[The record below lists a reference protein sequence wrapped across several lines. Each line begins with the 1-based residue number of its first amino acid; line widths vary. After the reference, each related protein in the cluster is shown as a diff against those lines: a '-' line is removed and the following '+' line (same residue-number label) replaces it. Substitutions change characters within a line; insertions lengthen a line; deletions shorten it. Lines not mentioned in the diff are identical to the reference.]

1 MRDKKMFISA
11 ILITTVMLFVGG
23 CGRQVEP
30 VSAEPTETINEVY
43 PEESLKPIPSPT
55 ALLEES
61 MENSEDEHNSEN
73 GVNVEEIIDED
84 EVIIEDENVGEE
96 AEPVKTEAPKT
107 DTDGSKT
114 NGFTNSGASSGSTNS
129 GTSSGSTTNKP
140 ADPTPSPAPAPTP
153 THTHNWKEH
162 TVTEQVWVPNI
173 VVVDDYE
180 ERVVGRT
187 DDEFVC
193 DCGFKTTNRDTIAD
207 HIKSNV
213 IAGNDGHGG
222 FFIYEGHNI
231 VEEVK
236 VGSHEEDRGHNETQ
250 TYVDYYYCDCG
261 ATKK

>member
-1 MRDKKMFISA
+1 MKKRMRYFARIT
-11 ILITTVMLFVGG
+11 ILVLVMNTLAG
-23 CGRQVEP
+23 CGNDEYIDAMTYEENIDYADDYGIEVTI
-30 VSAEPTETINEVY
+30 EPTEDVVITRDETV
-43 PEESLKPIPSPT
+43 EDKVVV
-55 ALLEES
+55 
-61 MENSEDEHNSEN
+61 EDEE
-73 GVNVEEIIDED
+73 VVED
-84 EVIIEDENVGEE
+84 ETVDE

-107 DTDGSKT
+107 DTNGSKT
-114 NGFTNSGASSGSTNS
+114 NGSTNSGASSGSTNS
-129 GTSSGSTTNKP
+129 GTSSGFTTNKP
-140 ADPTPSPAPAPTP
+140 ADPAPTP

-231 VEEVK
+231 VEQVK
-236 VGSHEEDRGHNETQ
+236 VGSHEEDYGHNETK

-261 ATKK
+261 ERK